1 MKKLTIALLGASV
14 ILMGGCSEQNTKNNT
29 EIATTKTDTI
39 NYAEHIANPEI
50 INQLLNDNKTPYLG
64 NKNAEKAV
72 VVFFDYGCGKC
83 AEISKEINS
92 ILKNNPDVKIIFKPY
107 PSSNRDM
114 NVANYASL
122 IAYEAYT
129 QGGPALFDEYNKSIF
144 ETRISK
150 GEITFDEINSIADKL
165 SIKID
170 KAQLKEAAKEE
181 LESRQLGK
189 EIGFDGP
196 HAFIILPTNLANM
209 DKNELDKHLNE
220 IHVIADK
227 HTNNA
232 ASSPKDAANWVSNQ
246 IQNALT
252 NT

>member
-1 MKKLTIALLGASV
+1 MKKLTIALLGTSL
-14 ILMGGCSEQNTKNNT
+14 ILMSGCSEQNTKNKT
-29 EIATTKTDTI
+29 EVAISKDTI
-39 NYAEHIANPEI
+39 NYSANVANPKI

-72 VVFFDYGCGKC
+72 VVFFDYSCSKC
-83 AEISKEINS
+83 AEISKEVSS
-92 ILKNNPDVKIIFKPY
+92 ILKNNPNVKIIFKPY

-114 NVANYASL
+114 TVANYASL
-122 IAYEAYT
+122 IAYEAYI

-144 ETRISK
+144 QTRISK
-150 GEITFDEINSIADKL
+150 GKITFDEINSIADKL
-165 SIKID
+165 NIKID
-170 KAQLKEAAKEE
+170 KAQLNEAAKEE

-209 DKNELDKHLNE
+209 DKNELNKHLNE

-227 HTNNA
+227 QTNEA
-232 ASSPKDAANWVSNQ
+232 ASTPEDAAKWVSNQ

-252 NT
+252 NS